1 MGHVAVIAV
10 FVNGV
15 KIYLYRVPLAW
26 QQVLR
31 QYDHMRRIFN
41 VGQPYLWYMDI
52 IYPVTIFDAAAMILE
67 EISFLEKAVALA
79 LEIRW

>member
-1 MGHVAVIAV
+1 
-10 FVNGV
+10 
-15 KIYLYRVPLAW
+15 
-26 QQVLR
+26 
-31 QYDHMRRIFN
+31 MRRIFN